1 MLRLYSLR
9 EPNLRSQSPLQ
20 LQDRLSG
27 SYYMIHRQLPFLLQ
41 FILIT
46 TLNYG
51 WINKSYLT
59 RLDICYQLLFIY
71 SVIQSGRKLKGVS
84 RLSAS
89 DSRPSFIDHKCSSNS
104 SYELTGV
111 GEMMNGAYLGAR
123 RRSIGRTVGAV
134 GNFFGMETEQQREK
148 EWKKQNEEKNDKK
161 KKKKNRRVK
170 SRWHNLPNKAERDCR
185 QADPLPQPTW
195 NWVDQN
201 VFQPVAC
208 VNPIAGRKLNTSN
221 WWQSNKIFSAEV
233 DSTHTVR
240 FQDRSVPSVR
250 FDSLHGAFEWSATR
264 GERIERVS
272 IQLIVAIG
280 VMDLNPS

>member
-51 WINKSYLT
+51 WINKSHLT

-134 GNFFGMETEQQREK
+134 GNFFGMETGQQREK
-148 EWKKQNEEKNDKK
+148 EWKKQNEEKKRQKK
-161 KKKKNRRVK
+161 KEEK
-170 SRWHNLPNKAERDCR
+170 
-185 QADPLPQPTW
+185 
-195 NWVDQN
+195 
-201 VFQPVAC
+201 
-208 VNPIAGRKLNTSN
+208 
-221 WWQSNKIFSAEV
+221 
-233 DSTHTVR
+233 
-240 FQDRSVPSVR
+240 
-250 FDSLHGAFEWSATR
+250 
-264 GERIERVS
+264 
-272 IQLIVAIG
+272 
-280 VMDLNPS
+280 